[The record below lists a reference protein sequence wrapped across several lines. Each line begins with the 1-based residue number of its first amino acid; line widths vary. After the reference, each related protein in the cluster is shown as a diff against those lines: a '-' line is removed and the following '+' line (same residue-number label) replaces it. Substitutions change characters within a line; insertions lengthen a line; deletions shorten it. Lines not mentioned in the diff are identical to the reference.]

1 MGHLLAGGCE
11 FEAELLRYGSAAS
24 LYAEVKPG
32 LTGLWQVSGRNN
44 TSYRRRIEIDSQ
56 YIRSWTVAQDLVI
69 LIKTVRVV
77 LTGLGAS

>member
-1 MGHLLAGGCE
+1 MSMVGPRPVVRE
-11 FEAELLRYGSAAS
+11 ELLRYGSAAS

-69 LIKTVRVV
+69 LIRVV